1 MIEGFATSEGTENF
15 ARKSSAH
22 KDNFRKIQDLT
33 LANVGIG
40 TYLAIL
46 MLTLISNKRMQ
57 SKNQSYTA

>member
-33 LANVGIG
+33 LANVGNRN
-40 TYLAIL
+40 LPW
-46 MLTLISNKRMQ
+46 Q
-57 SKNQSYTA
+57 S